1 LRDNRATG
9 NGEVALEQALPEL
22 AELLAEVSRGDRQ
35 AFRMLYDRTSAK
47 LFGVVLRIVRNR
59 ELADE
64 VLQEA
69 YLRIW
74 QAAARFE
81 PESGRPMTWMISI
94 ARYAAIDLIRRRTD
108 ARLRAAGDQDDHIK
122 NIAAPDDQERDLML
136 QQELLR
142 CLGQLA
148 EPQRNAVLLAYCSG
162 HSREELAEHFNA
174 PVPTVKTW
182 LRRSLIALR
191 LCLEG
196 S

>member
-1 LRDNRATG
+1 MS
-9 NGEVALEQALPEL
+9 ALPEL

-35 AFRMLYDRTSAK
+35 AFRVLYDRTSAK
-47 LFGVVLRIVRNR
+47 LFGVVLRIVRSR

-74 QAAARFE
+74 QSASRFE
-81 PESGRPMTWMISI
+81 PSSGRPMTWMISI
-94 ARYAAIDLIRRRTD
+94 ARYAAIDTIRKRTD
-108 ARLRAAGDQDDHIK
+108 AKLKTAEEYEDRVQ
-122 NIAAPDDQERDLML
+122 NIAAPDDQERDVLV
-136 QQELLR
+136 QHELLR

-148 EPQRNAVLLAYCSG
+148 EQQREAVLLAYCSG
-162 HSREELAEHFNA
+162 HSREELAEHFAA

-191 LCLEG
+191 QCLEG

>member
-1 LRDNRATG
+1 
-9 NGEVALEQALPEL
+9 L

-35 AFRMLYDRTSAK
+35 AFRKLYDRTSAK

-69 YLRIW
+69 YVRIW
-74 QAAARFE
+74 QGASRFD
-81 PESGRPMTWMISI
+81 PGSGRPMTWMISI
-94 ARYAAIDLIRRRTD
+94 ARYAAIDTIRKRTD
-108 ARLRAAGDQDDHIK
+108 AKLKTADEYEDRVR
-122 NIAAPDDQERDLML
+122 NIAAPDDQERDVMV
-136 QQELLR
+136 QRELLR

-148 EPQRNAVLLAYCSG
+148 ETQREAVLLAYCSG
-162 HSREELAEHFNA
+162 HSRDELAAHFAA

-191 LCLEG
+191 HCLEG
-196 S
+196 A